1 MQTALEKIVPSNEF
15 WYQSSMFLKSL
26 MLLLS
31 FALPLVRVVSSGA
44 ADLVVIEDWA
54 AGVLGARGIP
64 TDWAGQIWG
73 RPRYDLAIV
82 ADAASLRSCLVLGHF
97 CTVYQYF

>member
-1 MQTALEKIVPSNEF
+1 MQTALEKIVPSNAF
-15 WYQSSMFLKSL
+15 WDQSSMFLKSL
-26 MLLLS
+26 LLLLS
-31 FALPLVRVVSSGA
+31 FVIPLVRVVISRA
-44 ADLVVIEDWA
+44 ADRVVIEDWA

-73 RPRYDLAIV
+73 QPRYDLAIV

-97 CTVYQYF
+97 SDVL